1 MITRTHIRLLGKMLL
16 SLLLLS
22 MVLAASLGAQSRVS
36 KSDVRTLSVQ
46 VIDGADRPVGAAHVE
61 LVNGP
66 LRFVA
71 STDSIGRVRF
81 ANLVADSIVINIR
94 RIGYF
99 PTRIRTHR
107 VDLGDRITILLDQ
120 HPDVLRAV
128 EVRERMPSVTRL
140 AEFEARLRSGAAS
153 AAVTRA
159 QIERRNPV
167 RLSQMLRGVSG
178 LRLAD
183 SLGSMVAI
191 STRGMKSVPTA
202 SGGFAL
208 VPCVMRLM
216 LDGIVL
222 PALTDIDAVV
232 PQDVHGVEVFFGAAS
247 IPSAMAGSRTDNW
260 CGLIAIWTRSVDP

>member
-1 MITRTHIRLLGKMLL
+1 ML
-16 SLLLLS
+16 SL
-22 MVLAASLGAQSRVS
+22 VPAASASAQSIVS
-36 KSDVRTLSVQ
+36 ASDGRTLSVR
-46 VIDGADRPVGAAHVE
+46 VIDGADWPVGSARVE

-66 LRFVA
+66 VRLIA
-71 STDSIGRVRF
+71 STDSLGGVRF
-81 ANLVADSIVINIR
+81 ANLVGDSVVISVR

-99 PTRIRTHR
+99 PTRILTRLA
-107 VDLGDRITILLDQ
+107 DLGERITILVDQ
-120 HPDVLRAV
+120 HPDLLRAV

-140 AEFEARLRSGAAS
+140 AEFEARLRSRTAS

-159 QIERRNPV
+159 QIEQRNPV

-191 STRGMKSVPTA
+191 STRGMKPVPTA
-202 SGGFAL
+202 SHGIAL
-208 VPCVMRLM
+208 VPCVMRMM

-222 PALTDIDAVV
+222 PALTDIDQIV

-247 IPSAMAGSRTDNW
+247 IPPAMAGSRTDNW
-260 CGLIAIWTRSVDP
+260 CGLIAIWTRGGDP